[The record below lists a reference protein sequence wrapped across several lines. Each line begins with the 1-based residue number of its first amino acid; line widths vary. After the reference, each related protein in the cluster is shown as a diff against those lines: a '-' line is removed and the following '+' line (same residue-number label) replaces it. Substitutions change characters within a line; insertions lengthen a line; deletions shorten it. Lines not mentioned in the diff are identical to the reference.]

1 MTESDKVKE
10 WAAFYRASPQRY
22 NMNALLAVYENEGE
36 KILSRVLAELGL
48 ARSVD
53 LVKDAA
59 KNDR

>member
-1 MTESDKVKE
+1 MTGSERAKE
-10 WAAFYRASPQRY
+10 WANFYRRSPQKY
-22 NMNALLAVYENEGE
+22 NMNALLAVLENDGE
-36 KILSRVLAELGL
+36 KVLTRVLAELGL